1 MNCRYCGASNPE
13 DEHRCGRCGRR
24 LRPNVPVP
32 NRTATAPVLDPV
44 VEEPA
49 AQSSEQSAERH
60 QPTFPPR
67 QKYLFAE
74 AAPRVIPFDSIAP
87 SNPKPAP
94 QFSKTPEMAPERRPR
109 PAAPRRRAQ
118 RVVSDAQPAF
128 DFLPP
133 APPAHAARRNV
144 AESAIYCDA
153 PVATLSQRFVA
164 AALDVSIVFA
174 GFILMMS
181 VFAYKTGGIVLT
193 GYAPAIYGAMF
204 GLLFLFYKY
213 VSYRFAEV
221 SPGVRWAGLCLL
233 DFDGRQPAVRSR
245 LHRLAAGC
253 LSLLPAGAGLLWA
266 LVDEEHLTWHDQMS
280 KTFLTPAVPRRS

>member
-1 MNCRYCGASNPE
+1 M
-13 DEHRCGRCGRR
+13 
-24 LRPNVPVP
+24 P

-44 VEEPA
+44 VEQPA
-49 AQSSEQSAERH
+49 ERPAERH
-60 QPTFPPR
+60 QPTLPPR
-67 QKYLFAE
+67 QRYLFAE

-87 SNPKPAP
+87 SSPRPAP
-94 QFSKTPEMAPERRPR
+94 QVSRETETAPERQPR
-109 PAAPRRRAQ
+109 TAAPRRRAP
-118 RVVSDAQPAF
+118 RAVSDAQPSL

-133 APPAHAARRNV
+133 APPAHAARRHV

-164 AALDVSIVFA
+164 AALDAAIVAA
-174 GFILMMS
+174 GFAVMLS

-193 GYAPAIYGAMF
+193 GYAPVIYGAMF

-213 VSYRFAEV
+213 VSFRFAEV
-221 SPGVRWAGLCLL
+221 SPGVRWAGLRLL

-253 LSLLPAGAGLLWA
+253 LS
-266 LVDEEHLTWHDQMS
+266 
-280 KTFLTPAVPRRS
+280 FL